1 MKNILKLFTIV
12 TLGTTAYAHNLWVK
26 GVNEDIFKAEM
37 IYGDHFPN
45 AEKISKERETI
56 FEPIKLFS
64 PKAEIPLIQKEEFYR
79 YYANE
84 KLQDGT
90 YIIKAKYKPTPWI
103 KNKDGK
109 WEMNKTR
116 KDSQNV
122 KECGVYSMLGKSILV
137 VGENDGEFAT
147 KPLGN
152 EFEITPL
159 VKASEIKE
167 GVSIKFKVTK
177 DGKPLKFIDVYGSVE
192 GFLGEQHHDHHNHR
206 EGESMA
212 FYSKTDLKGEFVFKA
227 LKSGF
232 WYLRADY
239 KKSSNNEDCELIGD
253 KTTLSFEV
261 K

>member
-1 MKNILKLFTIV
+1 MRNILRLFIIA

-26 GVNEDIFKAEM
+26 GVNEDIFKTEM
-37 IYGDHFPN
+37 IYGDDFPN
-45 AEKISKERETI
+45 PEQIAKEREII
-56 FEPIKLFS
+56 FEPIALFS
-64 PKAEIPLIQKEEFYR
+64 QKGKIALTQKEEFYR
-79 YYANE
+79 YYGNE

-90 YIIKAKYKPTPWI
+90 YIIKAKYKPTSWI

-116 KDSQNV
+116 KDSKNV

-137 VGENDGEFAT
+137 AGQDDGEFAK

-167 GVSIKFKVTK
+167 GASIKFKITK
-177 DGKPLKFIDVYGSVE
+177 NGKPLKSLDVYGSIE
-192 GFLGEQHHDHHNHR
+192 GFLDENHNHHNH
-206 EGESMA
+206 EEVESMA
-212 FYSKTDLKGEFVFKA
+212 FYAKTDSNGEFVFKA

-232 WYLRADY
+232 WYLKSDY
-239 KKSSNNEDCELIGD
+239 KENSGNKDCELIGD

>member
-1 MKNILKLFTIV
+1 MKKISKLLIITMM
-12 TLGTTAYAHNLWVK
+12 GTSLCAHNLWVK
-26 GVNEDIFKAEM
+26 ASNEDILKAEM
-37 IYGDHFPN
+37 IYGDNFPN
-45 AEKISKERETI
+45 PEPIAKEREVI
-56 FEPIKLFS
+56 FEPISIF
-64 PKAEIPLIQKEEFYR
+64 AEKGEISLSQKEEFYR

-84 KLQDGT
+84 KLPDGT
-90 YIIKAKYKPTPWI
+90 YIIKAKYKPTSWI

-116 KDSQNV
+116 KDSKNV

-137 VGENDGEFAT
+137 AGQDDGEFAK

-167 GVSIKFKVTK
+167 GALIKFKVTK
-177 DGKPLKFIDVYGSVE
+177 DGKPLKSIDVYGSIE
-192 GFLGEQHHDHHNHR
+192 AFLGEHHEHHNHDD
-206 EGESMA
+206 GESMA
-212 FYSKTDLKGEFVFKA
+212 FYAKTDSNGEFVFKA

-232 WYLRADY
+232 WYLKADY
-239 KKSSNNEDCELIGD
+239 KRDSQNKNCETISD

>member
-1 MKNILKLFTIV
+1 MKNILQLLFIITF
-12 TLGTTAYAHNLWVK
+12 GTTAYAHNLWVK
-26 GVNEDIFKAEM
+26 GINEDIFKAEM
-37 IYGDHFPN
+37 IYGDDFPN
-45 AEKISKERETI
+45 SETIAREREVI
-56 FEPIKLFS
+56 FEPITLYSQKG
-64 PKAEIPLIQKEEFYR
+64 EILLTQKEEFYR

-90 YIIKAKYKPTPWI
+90 YIIKAKYKPTSWI

-116 KDSQNV
+116 KDSKNV
-122 KECGVYSMLGKSILV
+122 KECGIYSMLGKSILV
-137 VGENDGEFAT
+137 AGQDDGELAK
-147 KPLGN
+147 KPLDN

-177 DGKPLKFIDVYGSVE
+177 DGKPVKFIDVYGSIE
-192 GFLGEQHHDHHNHR
+192 NYLEEHHHDHHNHG
-206 EGESMA
+206 EGESMP
-212 FYSKTDLKGEFVFKA
+212 FYATTDANGEFLFKA

-232 WYLRADY
+232 WYLKADY
-239 KKSSNNEDCELIGD
+239 KRDSNNKDCEIISD

>member
-1 MKNILKLFTIV
+1 MKNILRLFIIT

-26 GVNEDIFKAEM
+26 GTNENVFKAEM
-37 IYGDHFPN
+37 IYGDDFPN
-45 AEKISKERETI
+45 PEPITKEREAI
-56 FEPIKLFS
+56 FESIKLFS
-64 PKAEIPLIQKEEFYR
+64 QKGEIPLTQKEEFYR

-90 YIIKAKYKPTPWI
+90 YIIKAKYKPTHWI

-116 KDSQNV
+116 KDAKNV
-122 KECGVYSMLGKSILV
+122 KECGVYSMLGKSFLV
-137 VGENDGEFAT
+137 EGQDDGVFVT
-147 KPLGN
+147 KPLGD

-167 GVSIKFKVTK
+167 GDSIKFRITK
-177 DGKPLKFIDVYGSVE
+177 DGKPIKSIDIYGSIE
-192 GFLGEQHHDHHNHR
+192 NYLGEHHHEHHNHD
-206 EGESMA
+206 EAESMA
-212 FYSKTDLKGEFVFKA
+212 FYATSDVNGEFVFKA
-227 LKSGF
+227 LEKGF
-232 WYLRADY
+232 WYLKADY
-239 KKSSNNEDCELIGD
+239 KQDSKNKDCEVISD